1 MSLAWVEHN
10 RLNSVQKLIMMQFL
24 IDDVY
29 SKRVLRIQKTH
40 QARLLKA
47 VTLIK
52 RLIFTTILPG
62 GIDSH

>member
-52 RLIFTTILPG
+52 RLIFNTILPG
-62 GIDSH
+62 GIYSH